1 VENNLDGDAMD
12 TMPNFAMQASNSA
25 EPNDMAAVKNID
37 YLERCQRMI
46 AKQLGNIDIP
56 ELIKKCQEHDYG
68 EIN

>member
-1 VENNLDGDAMD
+1 
-12 TMPNFAMQASNSA
+12 MQASNSA